1 MLRILAEIHEVCPR
15 GQRVGI
21 REAPHGGPRLFCR
34 RTEGILEHRL
44 LADLSRWGTRARS
57 RQGSREST
65 QGLGCS
71 GGGWEGLGRAI
82 LGLNLG
88 LGVLGGLSRS
98 PTGSATTW
106 VEANMRVQFSG

>member
-1 MLRILAEIHEVCPR
+1 MLRILAEIHEVCPG

-21 REAPHGGPRLFCR
+21 SEAPHGGPRLFCR

-71 GGGWEGLGRAI
+71 GGGWGRA
-82 LGLNLG
+82 GESN
-88 LGVLGGLSRS
+88 
-98 PTGSATTW
+98 
-106 VEANMRVQFSG
+106 SGP